1 MCSAD
6 VARTDV
12 ARDRGPTSN
21 LSPGEVVARAYRA
34 ANRGRYAEANSY
46 VAPAVRRSLLRSNK
60 VMRTNRKKILAKL
73 PTMRDRKQAAKIR
86 RLLEDTRTFEDP
98 HYCWKLTTRGGALHS
113 VAVARETIRGDDA
126 TVTVTLRLRDGPIV
140 TEREPLIR
148 TRSGW
153 RIGDRSSA
161 LQNNKMQQT
170 RRG

>member
-1 MCSAD
+1 M
-6 VARTDV
+6 
-12 ARDRGPTSN
+12 ARDRGPASN

-34 ANRGRYAEANSY
+34 ANRGRFAEANGY

-60 VMRTNRKKILAKL
+60 VMRTHRKNMLAQL
-73 PTMRDRKQAAKIR
+73 PTMHDRKQAAQIR
-86 RLLEDTRTFEDP
+86 RLLEATRTFEDP
-98 HYCWKLTTRGGALHS
+98 HYCWKLSTRGRGLRS
-113 VAVARETIRGDDA
+113 VAVERETIRGDDA
-126 TVTVTLRLRDGPIV
+126 TVTVTLRLRDGTVV

-148 TRSGW
+148 TRAGW